1 MSSHF
6 GKLISYLCFKYDIYM
21 VNQVVLLAGGKGTRM
36 RELTETLPKPMV
48 EIGGIPVLTH
58 LMDIFKN
65 FQDFSFLVATGYKSN
80 LIEDYYKS
88 SDQVKTLDTGE
99 ETNTGGRVFKLK
111 DSLEDKFIVTYG
123 DGLANVNI
131 SELINF
137 HNSHNKIGTVTVTNP
152 VSRFGLVEF
161 DENNLVTKFTEKP
174 KLDGFINIGFM
185 VFDKS
190 VLSTEEGVE
199 RSIFRLKLGNSQ
211 HKVICEAIE
220 KGDSVRSEGMMR
232 EHLNILVE
240 YIELFEKSDEKLTL
254 SNLITYSGIE
264 LSAFK
269 PTKKEASN

>member
-190 VLSTEEGVE
+190 VLNYLDNN
-199 RSIFRLKLGNSQ
+199 SILETDPLINLSKDSELMSFVHNGYFEPMDTYREYLQLNEYWESGNPPWMS
-211 HKVICEAIE
+211 
-220 KGDSVRSEGMMR
+220 
-232 EHLNILVE
+232 
-240 YIELFEKSDEKLTL
+240 
-254 SNLITYSGIE
+254 
-264 LSAFK
+264 FK
-269 PTKKEASN
+269 

>member
-1 MSSHF
+1 
-6 GKLISYLCFKYDIYM
+6 M
-21 VNQVVLLAGGKGTRM
+21 VNQVILLAGGKGTRM

-58 LMDIFKN
+58 LMNIFKT

-80 LIEDYYKS
+80 LIEEYYKS
-88 SDQVKTLDTGE
+88 IDQVKTLDTGE

-161 DENNLVTKFTEKP
+161 NEDNLVTKFIEKP
-174 KLDGFINIGFM
+174 KLDGFINIGFF
-185 VFDKS
+185 VFNIK
-190 VLSTEEGVE
+190 VLEY
-199 RSIFRLKLGNSQ
+199 
-211 HKVICEAIE
+211 
-220 KGDSVRSEGMMR
+220 
-232 EHLNILVE
+232 LNDDCILE
-240 YIELFEKSDEKLTL
+240 TTPL
-254 SNLITYSGIE
+254 SNLAKDSA
-264 LSAFK
+264 LHAFK
-269 PTKKEASN
+269 HFGYFEPMDTYREYLQLNKYWESGNPPWLSFDK